1 MVEKKI
7 VTPEDIDKFMNGRD
21 PMERIVN
28 LEYSYRDDFIRVY
41 YRDENDNKHIKQE
54 GFYPFLWATKK
65 ACRALC
71 DGKKSEIR
79 RYLLEYGIS
88 CTGLDTTNTKGEVVE
103 EMENGYT
110 VMFRAMKPMSY
121 SRFLDFFK
129 RCGNPVYADKK
140 KKSSPDSFMNQ
151 TPEEKERSR
160 QYLVVTPKEQYLI
173 STGKRFFKG
182 YDDYN
187 CCLRMIFDLE
197 TTGLDTRKDRI
208 EQFGI
213 WFNRPVKYKGKDM
226 EFHKIYD
233 VSGNT
238 KKELDDSELKN
249 IRNFLK
255 IIYTFRPDII
265 TAHNGESFD
274 WNIIIGACERLGTSL
289 ENESRPYFDGETIHK
304 DQKETILKLG
314 GEIEK
319 FNKTIVPG
327 CIVTDSLHAVRR
339 AQAIDSNMQEANL
352 KYVTKYSKMEKPDR
366 VYVPGD
372 KISTIY
378 NDYKEHY
385 AFNDE
390 DGDWYIYN
398 PDYEAANISDKRGKD
413 TLPFTLYTKNKLND
427 GYRLVTGHYIVQ
439 RYLLDDLWE
448 CDAVEHRYN
457 QSNFLIC
464 KMLPIPYDKC
474 CTMGTAGQW
483 KSLLMAWSY
492 GRNLAIPMF
501 GINKQ
506 FTGGL
511 SRLIKTGYVDRVAK
525 FDYNSLYPSIMLT
538 WGITD
543 ENDTEHSVLSFLNY
557 VLTQREKYKRL
568 KKEAGKK
575 ANKIKEQLKNR
586 SYSTREEGKA
596 LNAQMMKEKEYES
609 ANDKLQLPF
618 KILGNSSFGS
628 LGSPAVFPWGSLN
641 CAERITCT
649 GRQCLRL
656 MISHFSTLGDING
669 LGKDYNYAPIVG
681 DTDGFNFQLPKNYRY
696 TKDNPYVSP
705 GLSRE
710 TKAGKSYVDFEADVA
725 EFNDVYMRDKH
736 YNSLSI
742 NKMGLGIDEIVD
754 ATINFARKNYADYFP
769 ENPYPEDVKLV
780 GNTIKSKKLPEYI
793 KKFLDKAVRM
803 LLQNRGKDFIEEY
816 YSYIEKIYN
825 YQIPLRQI
833 ASKGKVK
840 KTLKEYSEDCKTITK
855 AGQPKPRQSWME
867 LALRN
872 NLDVHL
878 GETLYYINTGTAKS
892 HADVKK
898 VTHYYRVENDLIGE
912 VKKDCKAML
921 EKEYKKAPDGK
932 ATGMSCRDWVEKK
945 YPDIIIED
953 EIILNCELVPQ
964 HIIDAEQEYYCED
977 GKEYNVPKYIDQ
989 FNKRITP
996 LLVCFSRDI
1005 RNQILVT
1012 NPKDRGYFTEEQCQL
1027 VSGEPNKP
1035 GDQDTYEALMTMD
1048 DREIRFWMA
1057 HPEWEI
1063 PFLKECGMDWD
1074 AIVKD
1079 YNERMEREK
1088 ELGINKIRE
1097 IFDKALDSL
1106 SNDDYTAIIEENTLP
1121 LSMAKIVA
1129 IDQNNGNIV
1138 AKDYTDV
1145 KISSISEI
1153 IDYRYQ
1159 KTLIGNSVEEDNQGV
1174 EE

>member
-1 MVEKKI
+1 MAEKKI
-7 VTPEDIDKFMNGRD
+7 VTAEDIDKFMNGRD

-28 LEYSYRDDFIRVY
+28 LEYSYRDDFMRVY

-71 DGKKSEIR
+71 NGNKSEIR
-79 RYLLEYGIS
+79 KYLLEYGIS
-88 CTGLDTTNTKGEVVE
+88 CTGLDTTNTKGEVVK

-129 RCGNPVYADKK
+129 RCGNPVYADRK
-140 KKSSPDSFMNQ
+140 KKSAPDAFMNQ

-213 WFNRPVKYKGKDM
+213 WFNRPVKYKGKEM

-238 KKELDDSELKN
+238 KQELDESELKN

-289 ENESRPYFDGETIHK
+289 ENESRPYFDGETIRK

-378 NDYKEHY
+378 NDYEERY

-398 PDYEAANISDKRGKD
+398 PDYQNVTIEEKRGKD
-413 TLPFTLYTKNKLND
+413 ALPFTLYTKNKINE
-427 GYRLVTGHYIVQ
+427 GYHLVTGHYIVQ

-457 QSNFLIC
+457 LSNFLIC

-492 GRNLAIPMF
+492 ERNLAIPMF

-511 SRLIKTGYVDRVAK
+511 SRLIKTGYVDKVAK

-557 VLTQREKYKRL
+557 VLSQREKYKRL
-568 KKEAGKK
+568 KKEAGKR
-575 ANKIKEQLKNR
+575 ANKIKEQLK
-586 SYSTREEGKA
+586 SHDYSTKEEGRE
-596 LNAQMMKEKEYES
+596 LNDQMRKEKECES

-628 LGSPAVFPWGSLN
+628 LGAPGVFPWGSLN

-656 MISHFSTLGDING
+656 MISHFSTLGDVNG

-681 DTDGFNFQLPKNYRY
+681 DSFTGDTPLYIKYNESGMIDIVPISELIDDNNIETDVLGREYDYSKKPYKVLCRSGWVEPSYIYRHKTDKKIY
-696 TKDNPYVSP
+696 RVTDDDKEMMIDVTEDHSLFDEVQNKVSP
-705 GLSRE
+705 KEIDNQTKLEYYNEEINGNKSIKWNDDLVKHLAINTAKGILNKIPMGILNANKTIMKLFYDTFMNNYKDSVKYNKACLAGL
-710 TKAGKSYVDFEADVA
+710 AY
-725 EFNDVYMRDKH
+725 
-736 YNSLSI
+736 L
-742 NKMGLGIDEIVD
+742 
-754 ATINFARKNYADYFP
+754 KNR
-769 ENPYPEDVKLV
+769 
-780 GNTIKSKKLPEYI
+780 I
-793 KKFLDKAVRM
+793 KK
-803 LLQNRGKDFIEEY
+803 
-816 YSYIEKIYN
+816 
-825 YQIPLRQI
+825 
-833 ASKGKVK
+833 
-840 KTLKEYSEDCKTITK
+840 
-855 AGQPKPRQSWME
+855 
-867 LALRN
+867 
-872 NLDVHL
+872 
-878 GETLYYINTGTAKS
+878 
-892 HADVKK
+892 
-898 VTHYYRVENDLIGE
+898 
-912 VKKDCKAML
+912 
-921 EKEYKKAPDGK
+921 
-932 ATGMSCRDWVEKK
+932 
-945 YPDIIIED
+945 
-953 EIILNCELVPQ
+953 
-964 HIIDAEQEYYCED
+964 
-977 GKEYNVPKYIDQ
+977 
-989 FNKRITP
+989 
-996 LLVCFSRDI
+996 
-1005 RNQILVT
+1005 
-1012 NPKDRGYFTEEQCQL
+1012 
-1027 VSGEPNKP
+1027 
-1035 GDQDTYEALMTMD
+1035 
-1048 DREIRFWMA
+1048 
-1057 HPEWEI
+1057 
-1063 PFLKECGMDWD
+1063 
-1074 AIVKD
+1074 
-1079 YNERMEREK
+1079 
-1088 ELGINKIRE
+1088 
-1097 IFDKALDSL
+1097 
-1106 SNDDYTAIIEENTLP
+1106 
-1121 LSMAKIVA
+1121 
-1129 IDQNNGNIV
+1129 
-1138 AKDYTDV
+1138 
-1145 KISSISEI
+1145 
-1153 IDYRYQ
+1153 
-1159 KTLIGNSVEEDNQGV
+1159 
-1174 EE
+1174 

>member
-1 MVEKKI
+1 MAEKKI
-7 VTPEDIDKFMNGRD
+7 VTAEDIDKFMNGRD

-28 LEYSYRDDFIRVY
+28 LEYSYRDDFMRVY

-71 DGKKSEIR
+71 DGNKSEIR
-79 RYLLEYGIS
+79 KYLLEYGIS
-88 CTGLDTTNTKGEVVE
+88 CTGLDTTNTKGEIVK

-129 RCGNPVYADKK
+129 KCGNPVYADRKK
-140 KKSSPDSFMNQ
+140 KTSPDAFMNQ

-173 STGKRFFKG
+173 ATGKRFFKG

-213 WFNRPVKYKGKDM
+213 WFNRPVKYKGKEM

-233 VSGNT
+233 VSGDT
-238 KKELDDSELKN
+238 KQELDESELKN

-289 ENESRPYFDGETIHK
+289 ENESRPYFDGETIRK

-372 KISTIY
+372 KISTVY
-378 NDYKEHY
+378 NDYEERY

-398 PDYEAANISDKRGKD
+398 PDYETVTLEEKRGKD

-427 GYRLVTGHYIVQ
+427 GYRLVSGHYIVQ

-457 QSNFLIC
+457 LSNFLIC

-492 GRNLAIPMF
+492 ERNLAIPMF
-501 GINKQ
+501 GVNKQ

-557 VLTQREKYKRL
+557 VLSQREKYKRL
-568 KKEAGKK
+568 KKEAGKR
-575 ANKIKEQLKNR
+575 ANKIKEQLK
-586 SYSTREEGKA
+586 SHDYSTKEEEKE
-596 LNAQMMKEKEYES
+596 LNDQMRKEKECES

-641 CAERITCT
+641 CAEKITCT

-656 MISHFSTLGDING
+656 MISHFSTLGDVNG
-669 LGKDYNYAPIVG
+669 LGEDYNYAPIVG
-681 DTDGFNFQLPKNYRY
+681 DSFTGDTPLYIKYDESGMIDIVPISKLIDEKSIE
-696 TKDNPYVSP
+696 KDAL
-705 GLSRE
+705 GRE
-710 TKAGKSYVDFEADVA
+710 YDYSKKSYKVLCRSGWVE
-725 EFNDVYMRDKH
+725 
-736 YNSLSI
+736 
-742 NKMGLGIDEIVD
+742 
-754 ATINFARKNYADYFP
+754 P
-769 ENPYPEDVKLV
+769 
-780 GNTIKSKKLPEYI
+780 
-793 KKFLDKAVRM
+793 
-803 LLQNRGKDFIEEY
+803 
-816 YSYIEKIYN
+816 SYIYRHKTDKKIY
-825 YQIPLRQI
+825 R
-833 ASKGKVK
+833 
-840 KTLKEYSEDCKTITK
+840 
-855 AGQPKPRQSWME
+855 
-867 LALRN
+867 
-872 NLDVHL
+872 
-878 GETLYYINTGTAKS
+878 
-892 HADVKK
+892 
-898 VTHYYRVENDLIGE
+898 VTD
-912 VKKDCKAML
+912 
-921 EKEYKKAPDGK
+921 
-932 ATGMSCRDWVEKK
+932 
-945 YPDIIIED
+945 
-953 EIILNCELVPQ
+953 
-964 HIIDAEQEYYCED
+964 
-977 GKEYNVPKYIDQ
+977 
-989 FNKRITP
+989 
-996 LLVCFSRDI
+996 
-1005 RNQILVT
+1005 
-1012 NPKDRGYFTEEQCQL
+1012 
-1027 VSGEPNKP
+1027 
-1035 GDQDTYEALMTMD
+1035 D
-1048 DREIRFWMA
+1048 DREMLIDVTEDHSLFDESQNKVS
-1057 HPEWEI
+1057 PKEI
-1063 PFLKECGMDWD
+1063 NSQTKLEY
-1074 AIVKD
+1074 
-1079 YNERMEREK
+1079 YNEEIDGNKSIKWNNDLAKHLAINTAKGILDKIPMEILNANKTIMKLFYDTFMNNYRDNIK
-1088 ELGINKIRE
+1088 YSKACLAGLQYLKNKI
-1097 IFDKALDSL
+1097 F
-1106 SNDDYTAIIEENTLP
+1106 
-1121 LSMAKIVA
+1121 
-1129 IDQNNGNIV
+1129 
-1138 AKDYTDV
+1138 
-1145 KISSISEI
+1145 
-1153 IDYRYQ
+1153 
-1159 KTLIGNSVEEDNQGV
+1159 
-1174 EE
+1174 